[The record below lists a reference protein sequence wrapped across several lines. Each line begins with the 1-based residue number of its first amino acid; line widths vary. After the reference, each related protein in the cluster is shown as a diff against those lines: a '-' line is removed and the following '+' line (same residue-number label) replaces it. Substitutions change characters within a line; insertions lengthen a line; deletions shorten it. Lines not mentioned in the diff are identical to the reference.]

1 MDKDFTSGLSLEKMQ
16 QMLAPKNIGNT
27 IRMFIPMG
35 SKELIE
41 GFLEQAD
48 LASDGAEFLAVSI
61 FSSLVTILVRNSQW
75 SPANR

>member
-27 IRMFIPMG
+27 IRMFISMG

-61 FSSLVTILVRNSQW
+61 FSSLVKILVRNSQW